1 MKLATLV
8 PLLAL
13 PVIVAWLPP
22 LGAQTPAPRARAA
35 YVEVE
40 RKAVGL
46 RQGMTL
52 DEVQT
57 LLGKPRRTAL
67 RETSRAPG
75 QPWQGTLLWTY
86 AWAVDPHAGSDPNL
100 RIEFAANT
108 PNQWYVNSWEWSGH

>member
-1 MKLATLV
+1 MKLATLL

-13 PVIVAWLPP
+13 PAIVAWLPP
-22 LGAQTPAPRARAA
+22 LAAQVPSARARAP
-35 YVEVE
+35 YFDVE

-67 RETSRAPG
+67 RETSRAAG

-86 AWAVDPHAGSDPNL
+86 AWAADSHAASEPNL

-108 PNQWYVNSWEWSGH
+108 PNQWYVNAWEWSGN